1 MAQSL
6 LASPLSRVVSSSNES
21 AASSVGY
28 ASITN
33 AIPTGPPPKGA
44 GVGPTPPSTV
54 EAASQKAQASPEE
67 FPYPPKP
74 EPVHPNVVK
83 HTMECLACRF
93 YLNVDEYAHVEW
105 PMLTGLIRD
114 IDARGIC
121 DALGIPHRERVLSPD
136 VWNLQ

>member
-6 LASPLSRVVSSSNES
+6 LASPLSRIVSPSIES

-28 ASITN
+28 ANVTH
-33 AIPTGPPPKGA
+33 AIPLGPPPKGA
-44 GVGPTPPSTV
+44 GIGSLPTPPPTV
-54 EAASQKAQASPEE
+54 GSASPKAQTSPEE

-93 YLNVDEYAHVEW
+93 YLNVDE
-105 PMLTGLIRD
+105 
-114 IDARGIC
+114 
-121 DALGIPHRERVLSPD
+121 
-136 VWNLQ
+136 